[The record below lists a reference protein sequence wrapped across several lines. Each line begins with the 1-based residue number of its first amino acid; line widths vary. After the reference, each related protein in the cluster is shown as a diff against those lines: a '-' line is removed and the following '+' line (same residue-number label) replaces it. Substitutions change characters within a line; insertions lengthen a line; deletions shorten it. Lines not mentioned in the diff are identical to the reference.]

1 MEWFLDR
8 EPGFPDSQLVTSC
21 PVWSLWHSDS
31 PVGTH
36 QHHPPGGTHL
46 QLPQHPPTPNAPPAW
61 QRCPQSSRSHRILW
75 CPHPSRTATG
85 LGCCFIPQNSHRD
98 SRGGAAPWGRYPSQ
112 ADMTSVPVFPG
123 KKRLQPGTS
132 PCPRHSRSDQQYLNC
147 SLGWGQRGQSSV
159 FSLSFPNKSIFCECP
174 ALSGRKGAQEATNES
189 QVAVPGGTQ
198 PCCTGSTQGLG
209 DAASPLAPQEA
220 EAGFEPPALSHSWV
234 PLSLTFSPMSLN

>member
-21 PVWSLWHSDS
+21 PVWSLWHRDS

-46 QLPQHPPTPNAPPAW
+46 QLPRHPAFPSAPPAW

-123 KKRLQPGTS
+123 KKGCSRALPPARGTAGVTSSTSTAPWVGDRGDRARFSVCPSPTS
-132 PCPRHSRSDQQYLNC
+132 P
-147 SLGWGQRGQSSV
+147 
-159 FSLSFPNKSIFCECP
+159 FSECP

-234 PLSLTFSPMSLN
+234 PLSLSFSPMSLN

>member
-21 PVWSLWHSDS
+21 PVWSLWHRDS

-123 KKRLQPGTS
+123 KKGCSRALPPARGTAGVTSSTSTAPWVGDRGDRARFSVCPSPTS
-132 PCPRHSRSDQQYLNC
+132 PFSVSAQHCQAGKEPKKLPMSHRWLCPGAPSH
-147 SLGWGQRGQSSV
+147 
-159 FSLSFPNKSIFCECP
+159 
-174 ALSGRKGAQEATNES
+174 AAQEAHRDW
-189 QVAVPGGTQ
+189 GTL
-198 PCCTGSTQGLG
+198 PAHWHPRKLR
-209 DAASPLAPQEA
+209 LA
-220 EAGFEPPALSHSWV
+220 
-234 PLSLTFSPMSLN
+234 LNLQH